1 MRELG
6 RAEGKV
12 LEFGSAPRTSRAV
25 LRKDSVMAGGASL
38 DCYGWITATVGRSMD
53 RLTQLLVGPALLNL
67 QQVPQT
73 GAGGLK
79 LIDPMP

>member
-1 MRELG
+1 
-6 RAEGKV
+6 
-12 LEFGSAPRTSRAV
+12 
-25 LRKDSVMAGGASL
+25 MAGGASL